1 MGRRGKHASFVDV
14 GGGTHYIVT
23 DNESLLALKNAI
35 LEDPVVASNSV
46 ARDGDYERFQLYFR
60 QLVLLGE
67 IPLEDTPWERDEVQ
81 NMLDRVY
88 LGVEQATLDRL
99 QKIKAL
105 PLDEV
110 SEEQL
115 EFWQAFSKVYGDEP
129 GVRSNR
135 VDPREVLVSQ
145 SGGRFIFKRPGE
157 S

>member
-1 MGRRGKHASFVDV
+1 LSVSVSLCCPRRFSRAFEVFFPMGTMGRRGKHASFVDV

-88 LGVEQATLDRL
+88 LGVEQATC
-99 QKIKAL
+99 K
-105 PLDEV
+105 
-110 SEEQL
+110 
-115 EFWQAFSKVYGDEP
+115 FSF
-129 GVRSNR
+129 
-135 VDPREVLVSQ
+135 LV
-145 SGGRFIFKRPGE
+145 
-157 S
+157 